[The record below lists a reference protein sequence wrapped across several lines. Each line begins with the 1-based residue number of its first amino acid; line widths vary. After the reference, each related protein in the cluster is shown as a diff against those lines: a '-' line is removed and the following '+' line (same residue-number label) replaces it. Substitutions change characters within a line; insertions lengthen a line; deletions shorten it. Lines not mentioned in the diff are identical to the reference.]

1 MPDGLWAWGPRWAQ
15 MGGWVAP
22 TQEGHAAASR
32 HKKKKGQKERE
43 SDKDHTKAS
52 DTTLLTLSLCIHAW
66 ASDLLNKDMWSFVCT
81 SLHKCM
87 LLTAV
92 SMRVCVHAV
101 LFGCLPARVCCA
113 LTHLSHMNILKGNKY
128 ILWFI
133 FVTSA
138 GFLELHFSSSE
149 LVPVGQLD
157 LGRSSS

>member
-1 MPDGLWAWGPRWAQ
+1 MDSGPEGPDGHRWV
-15 MGGWVAP
+15 GGWRP
-22 TQEGHAAASR
+22 HRKDMRQHQDM
-32 HKKKKGQKERE
+32 KKKKGQRERE

-113 LTHLSHMNILKGNKY
+113 LTHLSHINILKGNKY

-138 GFLELHFSSSE
+138 GSLELHFSSSE

-157 LGRSSS
+157 LGRC